1 MNKKKMFLTVTTIVI
16 VLSVVILPAI
26 AYFTAHAEA
35 EGTVEIT
42 LGSNTL
48 IEEPTVD
55 LDNWEKHVVI
65 TNEGPESVFVRA
77 RAFAGSKFKLDYE
90 GEGWSDGKDG
100 YWYYSEILP
109 DGGESAELVVKIGNI
124 PEGAVEGDSFNV
136 VVIYEAVK
144 VEYNADGSA
153 KAPDWSM
160 AAVIDNGGAN

>member
-1 MNKKKMFLTVTTIVI
+1 MNKKKLFLAVAVAAI

-35 EGTVEIT
+35 EGTVELA
-42 LGSNTL
+42 LGMSTV

-55 LDNWEKHVVI
+55 LDSWEKHVVI

-77 RAFAGSKFKLDYE
+77 RAFAGSKYKLDYE
-90 GEGWSDGKDG
+90 GEGWTDGKDG

-109 DGGESAELVVKIGNI
+109 EGGESDELIVKIGNV
-124 PEGAVEGDSFNV
+124 PEDADYGDKFNV

-144 VEYNADGSA
+144 VEYNADGST

-160 AAVIDNGGAN
+160 AAVIDNGGEN